1 MRRSLV
7 PLLVLLA
14 AAAPV
19 AAQDAY
25 QWSEAYGTQANLLGG
40 VVVGSVPDISATF
53 YNPGRLASISSAGV
67 SLTSRTFEYRTLD
80 LKVEQ
85 TTFQGS
91 EEVGTTAFS
100 VTPSFLA
107 GVIPLKGGRTVL
119 GYTFLTRQDTEER
132 IAVEQEGPNPPD
144 GPFGAV
150 LAYSESR
157 VGENWG
163 GVSWAH
169 RTETKVGFGV
179 TVFVAQRGQRIKRV
193 ASVQAID
200 SGIPI
205 IAGTTIRAF
214 EYNDF
219 RLVMKPGVS
228 ARFANI
234 DIGATVTLPGI
245 HLYGSGGAL
254 YTDSYVD
261 GTDSTA
267 GAYAWREE
275 KELTSSFA
283 SPLSI
288 AIGGAWRK
296 GSTTLYASAEWSA
309 ALPKRNV
316 VDAASVVPQ
325 DSRPPFESDLV
336 YARRAV
342 LNWGV
347 GIEEQL
353 RPKFA
358 LYGYFSTD
366 PSARAPNEDVNLTF
380 TGWDRRHAGGGAA
393 FNIGDLDLI
402 GGLSYTWGG
411 DDLDINDDTIGSG
424 FPGVTAASI
433 RERSLRALI
442 AFELTL

>member
-1 MRRSLV
+1 
-7 PLLVLLA
+7 VLLGLLSA
-14 AAAPV
+14 SPL

-40 VVVGSVPDISATF
+40 VVVGSVPDLSATF
-53 YNPGRLASISSAGV
+53 YNPGRLASIESAGV
-67 SLTSRTFEYRTLD
+67 ALTSRTFEYRTLN

-85 TTFQGS
+85 TTFDGG
-91 EEVGTTAFS
+91 EDVGTSAFS

-132 IAVEQEGPNPPD
+132 IAIEQEGPNPPD

-150 LAYSESR
+150 LAYSENR

-169 RTETKVGFGV
+169 RTETRVGFGV

-193 ASVQAID
+193 ATVQAID
-200 SGIPI
+200 SGVPT
-205 IAGTTIRAF
+205 IAGSTIRAF
-214 EYNDF
+214 EYNDW
-219 RLVMKPGVS
+219 RLVVKPGIS

-234 DIGATVTLPGI
+234 DFGATVTLPGI

-254 YTDSYVD
+254 YTDNYIATS
-261 GTDSTA
+261 DSTA
-267 GAYAWREE
+267 GLYAWREQ
-275 KELTSSFA
+275 KDLTSSFA

-288 AIGGAWRK
+288 AAGAAWRH
-296 GSTTLYASAEWSA
+296 GSTTFYASAEWTA

-316 VDAASVVPQ
+316 VDADSIVPA
-325 DSRPPFESDLV
+325 DPRAPFESDLV
-336 YARRAV
+336 YARRSV
-342 LNWGV
+342 VNWGV
-347 GIEEQL
+347 GIEERL

-366 PSARAPNEDVNLTF
+366 PSARAPNEKVNLTF
-380 TGWDRRHAGGGAA
+380 TTWDRWHAGGGASFA
-393 FNIGDLDLI
+393 LGDLDLI

-411 DDLDINDDTIGSG
+411 SDLDLDDESIGSG
-424 FPGVTAASI
+424 FPGVTSASI